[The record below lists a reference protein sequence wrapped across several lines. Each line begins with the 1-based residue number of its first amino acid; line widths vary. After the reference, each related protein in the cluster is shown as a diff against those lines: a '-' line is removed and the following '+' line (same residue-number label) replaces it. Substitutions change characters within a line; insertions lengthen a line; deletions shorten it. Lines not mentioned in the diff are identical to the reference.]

1 MSVWKFTTAAGEA
14 YELQGPPGATYDQ
27 AQAVFDKQLNSGGLV
42 GFPVGGLLNAVTQ
55 SIDGLPTAPAYI
67 GPQAVSATQQSGGY
81 VTLPT
86 QPGANVATAITTS
99 DFVNTKTGSQTIGTL
114 SPAEIQGLVA
124 TIAASVNQSSN
135 VVTNSKGVG
144 TYGLTAD
151 QLQTAGLLKPGI
163 ADQVKQDPA
172 NAVIVLS
179 SPTSWTGKQ
188 GATDINAI
196 LNDINL
202 QTSTQQGLME
212 NTFSQLKQA
221 GVINGAE
228 VSTTLGP
235 IVNAATVYGVANTA
249 QVLNNTSTS
258 TANAAAT
265 AAAVGVI
272 GFIASSSFGGTFGSI
287 NQSLSGGGSAL
298 SSGTVEAKGYTNT
311 VNRVNVN
318 QAMKAIIGNPKIPTP
333 YFQSS
338 GASASNPAAAA
349 SAIQSAISA
358 LTATG
363 LTGAEIVDVIN
374 SRSGNA
380 DRISTYGG
388 ILRTADGTPVT
399 DRSGNPISI
408 GGTSPTLG
416 SGITAADKAAMFS
429 GAASAATG
437 TGNDGVPSN
446 NTNTNTITGTP
457 GGFASSF
464 NNAAVQKAA
473 VTSAL
478 TGNPTAGI
486 GAIVNSAL
494 NAQPTQSAT
503 PGVSSLPAG
512 YTTTQ
517 LQGGYNPGPVNTLSF
532 GATITN
538 SINKI
543 VDGLKTAAATDPQGF
558 KTALTFA
565 SLIPGAGLFTGLVS
579 AVVTPTINTALTT
592 QATQAA
598 LATPNTVTIPGT
610 DNLPPITITFDA
622 AALDS
627 FESAAE
633 NNPVPTSE
641 QKSEDARQFAGND
654 PPSNDNGSY
663 NNSLTRSEGSD
674 GSDGGP

>member
-212 NTFSQLKQA
+212 NTFSQLKQT
-221 GVINGAE
+221 GVINGTE

-235 IVNAATVYGVANTA
+235 IVNAATVYGVSNTA
-249 QVLNNTSTS
+249 QVLNNTSTA

-272 GFIASSSFGGTFGSI
+272 GFIASSSFGGSFGSI
-287 NQSLSGGGSAL
+287 NQILSGGGGAL
-298 SSGTVEAKGYTNT
+298 SSGTVPAIGYTNT

-333 YFQSS
+333 YFPSS
-338 GASASNPAAAA
+338 GASASNSSAATA
-349 SAIQSAISA
+349 AIQEAISA
-358 LTATG
+358 LTAIG
-363 LTGAEIVDVIN
+363 LTGEQIVDVIN
-374 SRSGNA
+374 SRSGNT

-399 DRSGNPISI
+399 DSRGNPVTI
-408 GGTSPTLG
+408 GGDSPTLG
-416 SGITAADKAAMFS
+416 SGITSADKAAMFG

-437 TGNDGVPSN
+437 TTNDGVPSTSTTTT
-446 NTNTNTITGTP
+446 TNSITNTP
-457 GGFASSF
+457 GGFTNVF
-464 NNAAVQKAA
+464 NNAAVQKA
-473 VTSAL
+473 VITSAL
-478 TGNPTAGI
+478 SGSPNAVI

-494 NAQPTQSAT
+494 TSQPTQSAT

-532 GATITN
+532 GATVTN
-538 SINKI
+538 AINKI
-543 VDGLKTAAATDPQGF
+543 VDGLKISAAENPQEF
-558 KTALTFA
+558 KTALTLA
-565 SLIPGAGLFTGLVS
+565 SSIPGAGLFTGLVS
-579 AVVTPTINTALTT
+579 ALVTPTINTAL
-592 QATQAA
+592 ATQAA
-598 LATPNTVTIPGT
+598 LANPNTVTIPGT
-610 DNLPPITITFDA
+610 DGLPPITITFDA

-627 FESAAE
+627 FESQTE
-633 NNPVPTSE
+633 NDPVPTSE

-663 NNSLTRSEGSD
+663 SNSLTQSD
-674 GSDGGP
+674 SDGGDGGP